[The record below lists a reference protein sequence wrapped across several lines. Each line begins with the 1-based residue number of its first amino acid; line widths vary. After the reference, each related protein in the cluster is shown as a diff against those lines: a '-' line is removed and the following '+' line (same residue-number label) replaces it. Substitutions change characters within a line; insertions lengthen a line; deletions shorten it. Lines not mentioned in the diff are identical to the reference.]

1 MQITAEPIEIEAH
14 RMNAHLKAVLHLE
27 TLVLQLL
34 HAGDLLERYITD
46 GLFALRLRIAE
57 RVGGEAEVALFE
69 LPAKT
74 LPGCRI
80 LGHQAVGRKGEKQR
94 KRGLS
99 ICFSISRTQISL
111 FLSQASICNQDKNRA
126 NCSIML

>member
-1 MQITAEPIEIEAH
+1 
-14 RMNAHLKAVLHLE
+14 MNAHLKAVLHLE

-80 LGHQAVGRKGEKQR
+80 LGHQAVGRKGER
-94 KRGLS
+94 EGLEEDPLP
-99 ICFSISRTQISL
+99 QLLL
-111 FLSQASICNQDKNRA
+111 FKLLLWR
-126 NCSIML
+126 CS